1 MKKSSLLYLL
11 ALLVV
16 AAFAW
21 YLSNYHYQLLLISG
35 ESMSPAYHSGQLT
48 LVDRAARDYAPGD
61 VVLFYCEG
69 LDRSLVKR
77 IAAVPGDSFY
87 AEGGQLY
94 INAVPSAPLPEQSR
108 RAAVISDAASIVPEG
123 CYLLL
128 GDNLSQSVD
137 SRYQE
142 VGLIPCEAILG
153 RLIQ

>member
-1 MKKSSLLYLL
+1 MKKSSFLYLL
-11 ALLVV
+11 ALLLV

-48 LVDRAARDYAPGD
+48 VVDRAAQDYAPGD

-69 LDRSLVKR
+69 LDRNLVKR
-77 IAAVPGDSFY
+77 IAAVPGDSLY

-94 INAVPSAPLPEQSR
+94 INAVPTAPLPEHPR
-108 RAAVISDAASIVPEG
+108 RAAFLSDAASPIPEG
-123 CYLLL
+123 FYFLL

-142 VGLIPCEAILG
+142 VGLVPREAILG
-153 RLIQ
+153 RLIR

>member
-1 MKKSSLLYLL
+1 MKRSSLLYLL
-11 ALLVV
+11 ALAAV

-48 LVDRAARDYAPGD
+48 LVDRAAQDYAPGD

-69 LDRSLVKR
+69 LERNLVKR
-77 IAAVPGDSFY
+77 IAAVPGDSLY

-94 INAVPSAPLPEQSR
+94 INAVPVAPLPEHSR
-108 RAAVISDAASIVPEG
+108 RAGILTDTASCVPDG
-123 CYLLL
+123 WYFLL
-128 GDNLSQSVD
+128 GDNLAQSTD

-142 VGLIPCEAILG
+142 VGLVPREAILG
-153 RLIQ
+153 RLIR

>member
-1 MKKSSLLYLL
+1 MKKTSFLYFL
-11 ALLVV
+11 ALLVI

-48 LVDRAARDYAPGD
+48 VVDRAARDYASGD

-69 LDRSLVKR
+69 LGRNLVKR
-77 IAAVPGDSFY
+77 VAAVPGDSLY

-94 INAVPSAPLPEQSR
+94 INAVPTAPLPERSR
-108 RAAVISDAASIVPEG
+108 RAEIVSDLESSIPEG
-123 CYLLL
+123 CYFLL
-128 GDNLSQSVD
+128 GDNLTRSID

-142 VGLIPCEAILG
+142 VGLVPREAILG